1 MTAPPRSNGQC
12 AGIFLSLTE
21 LCHAPRDAMDRARI
35 CLLGRFR
42 LLDAAG
48 RAVPIAARKAPLLLA
63 VLAASAPQPVRRDR
77 LLGILWDDIPDDR
90 ARHSLRQ
97 LLTAL
102 RKQAEVVRAEG
113 EELSIDP
120 DACEVDVLELSR
132 LAQAHDRDSL
142 ARAADLYR
150 GPLLEGADGSEWLS
164 IERRRIADLAIGA
177 LARLAH
183 ATTDDLAARAQALR
197 RWLELDPCAEEAYR
211 LLMQTLDASG
221 DRAGALQLYQ
231 RCADALQR
239 ELGAAPSEAT
249 AALYRELRDGQRTVE
264 AAHAAGGLPT
274 LAVLPI
280 ANLTRDSDLGA
291 RCAALAE
298 DLCAHLARLPGFEV
312 LSEGAVA
319 AAAQECG
326 ADVRRL
332 ARALRARYVVTGS
345 LRRLDDRR
353 IRIAIQ
359 LLEGESAQYLWTE
372 LTDLPERPTQV
383 ALDEF
388 VAGISAKL
396 EQRLTLAASRSGG
409 PAPQAPRDA
418 WDAIR
423 KAGSVL
429 FSRGWSPEAVHDAI
443 RLYRDAITL
452 DPELALARAQKAL
465 VTVISARW
473 GILEDEALL
482 REARG
487 DAEDALRMAPNQPDV
502 LGYAGC
508 AIADLGDPMRALPIV
523 ERSIEENPGNAQA
536 WAALGATQLLLG
548 RVEDGVASL
557 RRGLRISPSD
567 YRRTVWQTAL
577 AGGLARQRAYDEAL
591 EAAQAAC
598 RSDVNFYAPRIVL
611 AGILSRL
618 GRDAEAARALAEAKR
633 LRPQL
638 SLQEVRLWGGR
649 DLQQKFDTVVT
660 APRTRP

>member
-1 MTAPPRSNGQC
+1 MRHVQ
-12 AGIFLSLTE
+12 IQ
-21 LCHAPRDAMDRARI
+21 
-35 CLLGRFR
+35 LLGRFR
-42 LLDAAG
+42 LIDERG
-48 RAVPIAARKAPLLLA
+48 RDVPLAPRKAPQLLA
-63 VLAASAPQPVRRDR
+63 LLALGAPRPVRRDR
-77 LLGILWDDIPDDR
+77 VIGLLWSEIPEER
-90 ARHSLRQ
+90 ARHNLRQ
-97 LLTAL
+97 LLSSL
-102 RKQAEVVRAEG
+102 RKAIPALRAEG
-113 EELSIDP
+113 DELALDLE
-120 DACEVDVLELSR
+120 ACDVDVLELFR
-132 LAQAHDRDSL
+132 LAAHDDRESL

-150 GPLLEGADGSEWLS
+150 GPLLEDADASEWLQ
-164 IERRRIADLAIGA
+164 IERRRIADLVAGA

-183 ATTDDLAARAQALR
+183 AADDDLAARAQALR

-231 RCADALQR
+231 RCVDALGR
-239 ELGAAPSEAT
+239 ELGASPSEAT
-249 AALYRELRDGQRTVE
+249 AALYRGLRDTQGTAE
-264 AAHAAGGLPT
+264 AAHAAGGLPA

-280 ANLTRDSDLGA
+280 ANLTRDSNLGA
-291 RCAALAE
+291 LCAALVE

-312 LSEGAVA
+312 LAEGAVA

-332 ARALRARYVVTGS
+332 ARALRARYVITGS

-353 IRIAIQ
+353 IRIAVQ

-372 LTDLPERPTQV
+372 LTDLAEQPAQV

-388 VAGISAKL
+388 VAAISAKL
-396 EQRLTLAASRSGG
+396 EQRLMLAASRSGG

-418 WDAIR
+418 WDAMR
-423 KAGSVL
+423 KAMSVL
-429 FSRGWSPEAVHDAI
+429 FSRGWSPEAVRDAI
-443 RLYRDAITL
+443 RLYREAIAL

-465 VTVISARW
+465 ITALSARW

-482 REARG
+482 REARS
-487 DAEDALRMAPNQPDV
+487 DAEQALAMAPNQPDV

-508 AIADLGDPMRALPIV
+508 AIADLGDPTRALPIV
-523 ERSIEENPGNAQA
+523 ERSTEENPGNAQA
-536 WAALGATQLLLG
+536 WAALGATQLLLK
-548 RVEDGVASL
+548 RFEDGIASL

-577 AGGLARQRAYDEAL
+577 AGGLGRLKAYDEAL
-591 EAAQAAC
+591 EVAQAAC
-598 RSDVNFYAPRIVL
+598 RSDVNFYPPRIVL

-618 GRDAEAARALAEAKR
+618 GRDGEAARALAEAKR

-638 SLQEVRLWGGR
+638 SPREVRLWGGGHLKL
-649 DLQQKFDTVVT
+649 DAPLT